1 MPKGPGATHQ
11 QTTDLQSA
19 RHSSV
24 PFMLPLFLVQHA
36 ILHLYQVQ
44 SRLQHV
50 ICVKGN

>member
-19 RHSSV
+19 RNSSV
-24 PFMLPLFLVQHA
+24 PFLVQHA

-44 SRLQHV
+44 SRLEHV